1 MTKLSLVVLLLGLV
15 SAAAFAQDDETVS
28 AKSIVDALAGGN
40 ETRALTVV
48 RKRTVEG
55 LSIDL
60 KIEFEFDSSQLTR
73 EASGQLDQLLK
84 AVEDPALSQFGFEI
98 IGHTDG
104 KGDEDYNLAL
114 SQRRAQSVIEYLVA
128 GGVEAARLSPIGKGE
143 TELLYPHRPGDA
155 ANRRVEIINQGEIN

>member
-1 MTKLSLVVLLLGLV
+1 MMRLSLAVFLLGFACATAV
-15 SAAAFAQDDETVS
+15 AQDDDTVS
-28 AKSIVDALAGGN
+28 AKSIVDALGGGN
-40 ETRALTVV
+40 ETRALTV
-48 RKRTVEG
+48 REKRTVEG

-60 KIEFEFDSSQLTR
+60 KIESEFDSSQLTA
-73 EASGQLDQLLK
+73 EASRQLDQLLN

-104 KGDEDYNLAL
+104 MGDADYNLAL

-128 GGVEAARLSPIGKGE
+128 GGVEASRLSPVGKGE